1 MHLDVQSPHGWKM
14 GCDYTL
20 DKTPLQGLLQ
30 AGAEGLS
37 VEVKALNVETHNV
50 SPDPSRSGYHSSG
63 GYG

>member
-1 MHLDVQSPHGWKM
+1 M

-20 DKTPLQGLLQ
+20 GGTPLQGLLQ

-50 SPDPSRSGYHSSG
+50 SSDCSRSGYHSSG
-63 GYG
+63 GHG